1 MLALRCALLTALL
14 AAPGAALTPGGCPA
28 PEVLSDVV
36 TARPGANVTL
46 TCPGEEPGDSATIH
60 WLLRNRVPGS
70 QQERGARVGG
80 RLLLR
85 SVQLSDSGNYS
96 CYRDDGSLAG
106 TVPLLVEAPPEEP
119 QITCFR
125 KSPLSK
131 VACEWGP
138 RSPPSGTTRATLL
151 VRKFGTSPMGD
162 SEEPCQYFPG
172 PQTFSCQ
179 LAVPEGDNSLYV
191 VSLCVSNAAG
201 SKSSH
206 PQTFEGYGILQPDPP
221 VNVTVTAV
229 PGNPRWLRVTW
240 RDPPSWNSYFYRL
253 QFELRYRAERSK
265 TFTTWM
271 VKELQHHCIIHD
283 AWRGAR
289 HRVQVRAREEFG
301 HGSWSVWSPEA
312 AGAPWTEP
320 RSPPAKTEAP
330 PSTQAPATNGDDENN
345 LLKDPANATSL
356 PVQDS
361 SVPLP
366 TFLVAGGSLAFGT
379 LLCVGLV
386 LRFRKTWKLPALK
399 EGKASTQPPYAL
411 GQLVP
416 ERPQPRPGLVP
427 LLSPPV
433 NPGSLGSDDTS
444 GHGRPDARG
453 PRSAYDVTNRDYF
466 LPR

>member
-1 MLALRCALLTALL
+1 MGVGSTAIHD
-14 AAPGAALTPGGCPA
+14 AASSCLSTWRGWGAGVRPGFAAACCRFGAASFLGTRGKLDRWLWLT
-28 PEVLSDVV
+28 EVLSDVV

-301 HGSWSVWSPEA
+301 HGSWSAWSPEA
-312 AGAPWTEP
+312 AGAPWTGTEWGLGGYP
-320 RSPPAKTEAP
+320 GLSKVSPKPVLKQQPLWREASLASP
-330 PSTQAPATNGDDENN
+330 V
-345 LLKDPANATSL
+345 L
-356 PVQDS
+356 PVGPCHWD
-361 SVPLP
+361 
-366 TFLVAGGSLAFGT
+366 AGGG
-379 LLCVGLV
+379 GG
-386 LRFRKTWKLPALK
+386 R
-399 EGKASTQPPYAL
+399 GDGSTA
-411 GQLVP
+411 GA
-416 ERPQPRPGLVP
+416 PQRIC
-427 LLSPPV
+427 SCI
-433 NPGSLGSDDTS
+433 
-444 GHGRPDARG
+444 
-453 PRSAYDVTNRDYF
+453 
-466 LPR
+466 